1 MINPVP
7 QPPVNRAL
15 RAREGRD
22 FWPGLVVALA
32 GAALL
37 FSGAR
42 HLTTVGT
49 VDGNT
54 AWETQLV
61 KAFSSGGLQYP
72 DQVRPP
78 PPPKLDGVAN
88 PGEALARWS
97 KQRAAFQPP
106 TWKLRV
112 DAGATTPCPT

>member
-1 MINPVP
+1 MLNRVP

-22 FWPGLVVALA
+22 FWPGIVVVLA
-32 GAALL
+32 GAALVL
-37 FSGAR
+37 CGAR
-42 HLTTVGT
+42 HLTIVGT

-54 AWETQLV
+54 ARETQLV
-61 KAFSSGGLQYP
+61 KAFSTGGLQYP
-72 DQVRPP
+72 DQVGPP
-78 PPPKLDGVAN
+78 PPPKLDGLAN
-88 PGEALARWS
+88 PGEALDRWA
-97 KQRAAFQPP
+97 KQRAAFKPP

>member
-1 MINPVP
+1 MFQRVP

-15 RAREGRD
+15 RAREIHD
-22 FWPGLVVALA
+22 FRPGLIAALA
-32 GAALL
+32 GAAVLL
-37 FSGAR
+37 CGAR
-42 HLTTVGT
+42 HLTGVGT
-49 VDGNT
+49 VDGKT
-54 AWETQLV
+54 AREKQLV
-61 KAFSSGGLQYP
+61 QAFSSGGLQFP
-72 DQVRPP
+72 DQAGPP